1 MQKIMSVKMESG
13 FVQICLGGRLGRSS
27 LESRR
32 PPQSAEPYLHLSIN
46 LSQYYTVTHVKPWYN
61 YKSFRS
67 SHFHLIAIFAISRPR
82 CFYIYIQIILNNFF
96 KLNSNPEMAVL
107 PTFSLVSIFCPPW
120 HCSPTAALSA
130 HRNDPDHRFSWRS
143 CQLQYR
149 QLSTST
155 LLPITILPTSI
166 TTRPAATGPLN
177 IKSFSHEQKSRA
189 APICD
194 LMTSSR

>member
-1 MQKIMSVKMESG
+1 MESG
-13 FVQICLGGRLGRSS
+13 IVQISLRGRLGRSS

-32 PPQSAEPYLHLSIN
+32 PPQSAEPYLHLRTIF
-46 LSQYYTVTHVKPWYN
+46 SQYYTVTHVKLWN
-61 YKSFRS
+61 
-67 SHFHLIAIFAISRPR
+67 IFFLQFFWIIFTLLLYLPSAGHVF
-82 CFYIYIQIILNNFF
+82 FYISIQIILNNFF
-96 KLNSNPEMAVL
+96 KLNSNPETAVL
-107 PTFSLVSIFCPPW
+107 PTFSLVSIFCPRW
-120 HCSPTAALSA
+120 HCSPAAALSA

-166 TTRPAATGPLN
+166 PTRSAAMGPLN
-177 IKSFSHEQKSRA
+177 IKSFSHEQKSRF

-194 LMTSSR
+194 LITSSR